1 MSNDGFN
8 EWAALF
14 VRNYAED
21 PPGVAGVA
29 APAAANPFAGIG
41 LVGLDAVPSV
51 APVPRPDPPE
61 YRLLTP
67 AARELLRSVDAGGV
81 PAFVTHNLRQ
91 IALENGIEI
100 AAQWSPNRIIDA
112 IRQKIGLGR
121 VEGADG
127 G

>member
-21 PPGVAGVA
+21 PPSGVAT
-29 APAAANPFAGIG
+29 PAAVANPFAGIG
-41 LVGLDAVPSV
+41 LVGLDAAPPIPPV
-51 APVPRPDPPE
+51 AQRPDPPE

-67 AARELLRSVDAGGV
+67 AARDLLRSIDAGGV
-81 PAFVTHNLRQ
+81 PAFVTQNLRQ
-91 IALENGIEI
+91 IALENGIDV

-112 IRQKIGLGR
+112 IRQKAGLGR
-121 VEGADG
+121 AELGDCE
-127 G
+127 